1 MMKIRIVQSI
11 LADNARLAARNRELF
26 GARRVLCVNMMSS
39 PGAGKT
45 TILEKTLPYLEE
57 RHGLSAGVI
66 EGDIE
71 GSEDGLRIERLGA
84 PVVQLNTRG
93 ACHLDASMVAKA
105 LEDLPAEGLDLIIIE
120 NVGNLVCPAEF
131 DLGEDLRAVVLS
143 VPEGDDKPSKYPAIF
158 RKANV
163 LLINKIDLVHHVQ
176 FSRERVRAVSRRLAP
191 KVAIM
196 ELAAATG
203 EGVAAFGDHLAQAAR
218 AKKEAR

>member
-1 MMKIRIVQSI
+1 
-11 LADNARLAARNRELF
+11 
-26 GARRVLCVNMMSS
+26 
-39 PGAGKT
+39 
-45 TILEKTLPYLEE
+45 
-57 RHGLSAGVI
+57 
-66 EGDIE
+66 
-71 GSEDGLRIERLGA
+71 
-84 PVVQLNTRG
+84 
-93 ACHLDASMVAKA
+93 MVARA

-158 RKANV
+158 RKADV

-176 FSRERVRAVSRRLAP
+176 FSRDRVRAVSRRLAP
-191 KVAIM
+191 RVEIM

-203 EGVAAFGDHLAQAAR
+203 EGVAGFGDHLATAAR

>member
-1 MMKIRIVQSI
+1 MKVRIVQSI

-26 GARRVLCVNMMSS
+26 ASRRVLCVNMMSS

-45 TILEKTLPYLEE
+45 TILEKTLPYLKE
-57 RHGLSAGVI
+57 RHGLAAAVI

-71 GSEDGLRIERLGA
+71 GSEDGRRIERLGV

-93 ACHLDASMVAKA
+93 ACHLDASMVARA

-158 RKANV
+158 RKADV

-176 FSRERVRAVSRRLAP
+176 FSRDRVRAVSRRLAP
-191 KVAIM
+191 RVEIM

-203 EGVAAFGDHLAQAAR
+203 EGVAGFGDHLATAAR

>member
-1 MMKIRIVQSI
+1 MKVRIVQSI

-26 GARRVLCVNMMSS
+26 ASRRVLCVNMMSS

-45 TILEKTLPYLEE
+45 TILEKTLPYLKE
-57 RHGLSAGVI
+57 RHGLAAAVI

-71 GSEDGLRIERLGA
+71 GSEDGRRIERLGV

-93 ACHLDASMVAKA
+93 ACHLDASMVARA

-158 RKANV
+158 RKADV

-176 FSRERVRAVSRRLAP
+176 FSRDRVRAVSRRLAP
-191 KVAIM
+191 RVEIM

-203 EGVAAFGDHLAQAAR
+203 EGVAGFGDHLATAAH